1 MKKINDAWILLR
13 IPFSIFLMPIFWF
26 SLLTLDPGQI
36 DMWSTI
42 SVFLIIHLLVYPAS
56 NGYNSYFDKD
66 EESIGGL
73 EKPPEVNPY
82 LFYLVIIFDVLAV
95 LWSLS
100 IDVFFAGG
108 ILAYLLVSKA
118 YSWDKIRLKKYPI
131 TSTLVVTVFQGA
143 FIFLLVQYGIT
154 GTLHLSPANMAL
166 AAVSTLF
173 LLGSYPITQIYQ
185 HEEDSKRGD
194 RTLSIL
200 LGKQGTF
207 LFSGL
212 LFGAATIIIAW
223 SFFSLDKITWIIIY
237 GLCALPILVF
247 FTGWMLKSKSNPD
260 QVNFKNTMN
269 MNKLSSICLSTAFI
283 LMKIWPFI
291 FN

>member
-1 MKKINDAWILLR
+1 MKKIQDAWVLLR

-26 SLLTLDPGQI
+26 ALLNVELYTTNFWAVVSI
-36 DMWSTI
+36 
-42 SVFLIIHLLVYPAS
+42 FLIIHLLVYPAS

-82 LFYLVIIFDVLAV
+82 LFYLVVAFDVLAL
-95 LWSLS
+95 LWSLT
-100 IDVFFAGG
+100 IGLTFAVG

-131 TSTLVVTVFQGA
+131 TSTLVVTLFQGA
-143 FIFLLVQYGIT
+143 FIFMLVQYGISH
-154 GTLHLSPANMAL
+154 HLDTRPMNLAMAV
-166 AAVSTLF
+166 VSTLF

-185 HEEDSKRGD
+185 HDEDQKRGD

-207 LFSGL
+207 LFSGI
-212 LFGAATIIIAW
+212 LFGIATITMFWAFIQEYR
-223 SFFSLDKITWIIIY
+223 LDWIIVY
-237 GLCALPILVF
+237 TVATLPILVF
-247 FTGWMLKSKSNPD
+247 FTRWMLQSKKDPSKI
-260 QVNFKNTMN
+260 NFSNTMT
-269 MNKLSSICLSTAFI
+269 MNKLSSICLSVAFI
-283 LMKIWPFI
+283 VMKLIAEFY
-291 FN
+291 